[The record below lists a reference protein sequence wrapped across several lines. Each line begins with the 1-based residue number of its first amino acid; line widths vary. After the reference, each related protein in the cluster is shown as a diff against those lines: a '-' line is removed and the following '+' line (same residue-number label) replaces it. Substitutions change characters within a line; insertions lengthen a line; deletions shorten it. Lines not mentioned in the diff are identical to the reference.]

1 MSKMSKIFPNIYVK
15 RITLDSIGSELDV
28 NIDFCLSFKKNPTA
42 PAGLLRQCWI
52 YKDFRALVVQITDP
66 ILDANLQKLS
76 PESLAERVLAE
87 HKSPAYQST
96 FSKDVGYRTFSLI
109 NPILTKNEDSSRFEI
124 SFHTDDSFRM
134 QGNVHHLSYIFL
146 TYLDNEHN
154 LFDVRVGP
162 PVVERVIKAGKVIES
177 ASAFFV
183 KGGPSAGKQ
192 YSGPVHQYMDTWMAG
207 EKHVSEAHHALEKV
221 EVFNTTI
228 QDLRIFNKLG
238 NVSYVFNHDPPAN
251 VSHFSDIAL
260 SRTIEGDCR
269 YSFSINFA
277 KMI

>member
-42 PAGLLRQCWI
+42 PAGLLRQCGI

-109 NPILTKNEDSSRFEI
+109 NPILTKN
-124 SFHTDDSFRM
+124 
-134 QGNVHHLSYIFL
+134 
-146 TYLDNEHN
+146 
-154 LFDVRVGP
+154 
-162 PVVERVIKAGKVIES
+162 
-177 ASAFFV
+177 
-183 KGGPSAGKQ
+183 
-192 YSGPVHQYMDTWMAG
+192 
-207 EKHVSEAHHALEKV
+207 
-221 EVFNTTI
+221 
-228 QDLRIFNKLG
+228 
-238 NVSYVFNHDPPAN
+238 
-251 VSHFSDIAL
+251 
-260 SRTIEGDCR
+260 
-269 YSFSINFA
+269 
-277 KMI
+277 